1 MRLDRTT
8 GAHPIG
14 SRLKRYIRPL
24 EPIYGPIWGRL
35 RPYVVRGRPRI
46 RRAPEA
52 RLRILRDKVAQA
64 LGGRTPAIR
73 PIRTGEFVAVAQRF
87 PYYKGRWE
95 YMSAACV
102 LAGDII
108 DRYRAET
115 ALELGAHLRPVI
127 VGADVMDLDERSK
140 DALKGAGR
148 VIVQDATKT
157 PWQIADKQ
165 YDLFVALQVFEH
177 LGTRQDEA
185 FREVCR
191 IARHAIISLPID
203 WEMSDPTNCHHRISN
218 ERALSWFLPVVPTRI
233 ELGNSGHK
241 KRLIYVFENLPM
253 PAAASQ
259 APLAEAV

>member
-1 MRLDRTT
+1 V
-8 GAHPIG
+8 
-14 SRLKRYIRPL
+14 KR
-24 EPIYGPIWGRL
+24 GPK
-35 RPYVVRGRPRI
+35 I
-46 RRAPEA
+46 RRAPA
-52 RLRILRDKVAQA
+52 VRLRVLRDRLA
-64 LGGRTPAIR
+64 RTLLRRAPLIR
-73 PIRTGEFVAVAQRF
+73 PLREREFVAVAQRF
-87 PYYKGRWE
+87 PYYRARWK
-95 YMSAACV
+95 YVSAACV

-108 DRYRAET
+108 DTYRAQT

-127 VGADVMDLDERSK
+127 VGADVMDLDDRSK
-140 DALKGAGR
+140 DALEGAGQ
-148 VIVQDATKT
+148 VIVQDATTT
-157 PWQIADKQ
+157 PWHIDDKQ

-177 LGTRQDEA
+177 LGARQHEA

-203 WEMSDPTNCHHRISN
+203 WEMADPANCHHRISN

-233 ELGNSGHK
+233 ELGNDGPK